1 MRITTLGGFDV
12 IRVEKQ
18 PKCRSLNI
26 SPSFSKWHLT
36 SPRLLWWGHSWF
48 CEHVGGWGQ
57 IALNL
62 VGVLLKKKKA
72 VLANPWG
79 VSMTHFPQ
87 NLELFLRSPS
97 GKFPCG
103 LPKSLNICW
112 GMGGFLSFRNELSAA
127 SSRLQDL
134 CLLNPK
140 RLTTPAQR
148 EPTITT
154 HKYIPANIWSFLFP
168 LLNKVT
174 AQCNRRASWLSC
186 NRNIPSLKSTT
197 GCNRGNA

>member
-1 MRITTLGGFDV
+1 MTKCV
-12 IRVEKQ
+12 VEWVCEGI
-18 PKCRSLNI
+18 P
-26 SPSFSKWHLT
+26 
-36 SPRLLWWGHSWF
+36 WGKIYENYHPW
-48 CEHVGGWGQ
+48 
-57 IALNL
+57 
-62 VGVLLKKKKA
+62 A

-79 VSMTHFPQ
+79 VNMTHFPP

-112 GMGGFLSFRNELSAA
+112 GMGGFLSFRNELSPP

-148 EPTITT
+148 EATITT
-154 HKYIPANIWSFLFP
+154 HKYILGNIWSSPFP
-168 LLNKVT
+168 LLNKGT
-174 AQCNRRASWLSC
+174 AAKCNRRTLWISC
-186 NRNIPSLKSTT
+186 NRNIPSPRSTT
-197 GCNRGNA
+197 GCNRGKASEGAASRQLAGVTQTEGSPWGSVLARSSP

>member
-1 MRITTLGGFDV
+1 MSKSEYFPQFLEMT
-12 IRVEKQ
+12 
-18 PKCRSLNI
+18 SYI
-26 SPSFSKWHLT
+26 SPFIVMGPLVVLRARG
-36 SPRLLWWGHSWF
+36 RLGSDSIEL
-48 CEHVGGWGQ
+48 GWGF
-57 IALNL
+57 
-62 VGVLLKKKKA
+62 VKKKKKA

-127 SSRLQDL
+127 SSRLRDL

-154 HKYIPANIWSFLFP
+154 HKYIPANI
-168 LLNKVT
+168 
-174 AQCNRRASWLSC
+174 
-186 NRNIPSLKSTT
+186 
-197 GCNRGNA
+197 